1 MVIDTQRQL
10 EHSGCPALDIRFGSA
25 FTPACGEDERHGKGN
40 RNTAQSSDWHGAIL
54 ARFQGITKPP
64 DAPRLEGLSASGTCG
79 IKHYRAGM
87 QRHRILI
94 TLLSAALLT
103 LSACSTS
110 DQSTQEEDPTAV
122 ATELIDRYALAVF
135 DRDPEALGELL
146 SDAYLLRRSDGSGY
160 DRQGYMDALKEG
172 SNYELVNYQI
182 TDITAQQDGDILVAM
197 FTLDADIEENGR
209 SVLSTPSPSLVTFV
223 RVDGEWKLASDAFFS
238 R

>member
-1 MVIDTQRQL
+1 MRTRL
-10 EHSGCPALDIRFGSA
+10 LLTSG
-25 FTPACGEDERHGKGN
+25 
-40 RNTAQSSDWHGAIL
+40 
-54 ARFQGITKPP
+54 
-64 DAPRLEGLSASGTCG
+64 
-79 IKHYRAGM
+79 
-87 QRHRILI
+87 LI
-94 TLLSAALLT
+94 AALLMG
-103 LSACSTS
+103 SACSSADEATS
-110 DQSTQEEDPTAV
+110 SQDPTAL

-160 DRQGYMDALKEG
+160 DRQGYMDALKDG
-172 SNYELVNYQI
+172 SNYELVSYQI

-238 R
+238 K